1 VPIQSIN
8 LRGPMALL
16 FGSEESGITSDLISM
31 SDARLKIPMK
41 GEIASL
47 NVSVAAGIVMYEKMR
62 QEADVLFKK
71 D

>member
-1 VPIQSIN
+1 
-8 LRGPMALL
+8 MALL

-62 QEADVLFKK
+62 QEAEVLFKK